1 MNKQLLIRESDK
13 IAFVYIEKSKI
24 YQEQYTIIV
33 ENDSGKHAIAINQI
47 SILIL
52 GIGTQIT
59 HRAVQAIAEA
69 GCQIFW
75 INQNFQTL
83 YCYGQAQTLDSKNI
97 LKQIKFYT
105 QIQLK
110 LQVIRKMYSI
120 RYPEQRLKT
129 KTLEEMRGYEGK
141 QVQLLYK
148 QLAVKYGID
157 WQYRDYGHNR
167 FDELDIINRF
177 ITMGNQVLYAIC
189 AQIINSL
196 GYSTA
201 IGFIHTG
208 KMQQFVYDIA
218 DLYKERTQ
226 IEAAFSIGYK
236 YCKQDSERDKHDKE
250 YLEAL
255 YKEMDKIKFMSTVV
269 NNINSLFIE
278 SSHQIKEFDILD

>member
-1 MNKQLLIRESDK
+1 MNKQLLIRISDK
-13 IAFVYIEKSKI
+13 AAFIYIERSKI
-24 YQEQYTIIV
+24 YQEQYSIV
-33 ENDSGKHAIAINQI
+33 IENDSGKHAIAINQI
-47 SILIL
+47 NILIL
-52 GIGTQIT
+52 GIGAQIT
-59 HRAVQAIAEA
+59 HRAVQDIAEA

-83 YCYGQAQTLDSKNI
+83 YCYGQVQTLDSKNI

-110 LQVIRKMYSI
+110 LQVTRKMYSI

-148 QLAVKYGID
+148 QLSVKYGID

-177 ITMGNQVLYAIC
+177 ITMGNQVLYAVC
-189 AQIINSL
+189 AQIINSV

-226 IEAAFSIGYK
+226 IEVAFSTGYK
-236 YCKQDSERDKHDKE
+236 YCKQDGEKDKHDKE

-255 YKEMDKIKFMSTVV
+255 YNKLDTIKFMSTVV
-269 NNINSLFIE
+269 NDINSLFIE
-278 SSHQIKEFDILD
+278 NSRQITEFDVLD

>member
-33 ENDSGKHAIAINQI
+33 ENESGKHAIAINQI

-226 IEAAFSIGYK
+226 IEVAFSIGYK

-250 YLEAL
+250 YLQAL

-269 NNINSLFIE
+269 NDINSLFIE